1 MNVTFSH
8 ITNLWASLII
18 EALYHR
24 GVKHLCIAPGSR
36 SAPLTIAAAQ
46 FKNQHPDLTL
56 HCHFDERGLGFFAL
70 GLSKSNQK
78 PVAIITT
85 SGTAVSNLHPSVI
98 EAYQTQT
105 PLIILS
111 ADRPPELLNCG
122 ANQAIQQESLFGRNV
137 ALFQQVDLPS
147 ESIPAQSLINNI
159 NQTLDHAL
167 GLTKDVDS
175 GPVQINTP
183 FREPL
188 YGTNQRLDFS
198 EYLKNCQFEYNDCP
212 LKLRSQITTA
222 LLSPDVSSG
231 LLIAGALTQK
241 ESIALLA
248 LSHKINWPILVDAT
262 SQLRL
267 SNDKNII
274 HYTDLLLAN
283 NETIKTLSDIKQVI
297 QFGGRLTS
305 KRLNSWLAS
314 FEGDYQIISPHKAYL
329 DPQHKATQ
337 IQSDISPFCESHI
350 LNFTDEKLT
359 NISIKNRLLLLNS
372 AIDEVIEQTLPEALS
387 ELSVI
392 RQFSRLIEPNH
403 ALFLGNSLSIRMMD
417 MVSFPAYGN
426 PVYSNRGAS
435 GIDGLL
441 ATALGCS
448 QQHPEGLTLLMGDL
462 SLLHDLNSLAI
473 ASRQETPFIIIVL
486 NNDGGAI
493 FNLLPTSGLSD
504 IKTTFFQCPHGFE
517 FKGACDMFS
526 INYNQPASLTAFADA
541 YKFAQKHKSC
551 SLIEINT
558 PSNEATEQIKGLI
571 NEVCKL
577 AC

>member
-24 GVKHLCIAPGSR
+24 GVRHICIAPGSR

-46 FKNQHPDLTL
+46 FKNQNPDLTL

-70 GLSKSNQK
+70 GLSKSNHQ
-78 PVAIITT
+78 PVAVITT
-85 SGTAVSNLHPSVI
+85 SGTAVSNLHPSII

-137 ALFQQVDLPS
+137 ALFQQVDLPN
-147 ESIPAQSLINNI
+147 ESTPAQSLINDI
-159 NQTLDHAL
+159 NKTLDHAL
-167 GLTKDVDS
+167 GLAKDTDC

-188 YGTNQRLDFS
+188 YGTKQRQYFS
-198 EYLKNCQFEYNDCP
+198 EYLENCQFEYNDRAVKNP
-212 LKLRSQITTA
+212 LQTTIP
-222 LLSPDVSSG
+222 LLSPG
-231 LLIAGALTQK
+231 LLIAGGLTQK
-241 ESIALLA
+241 ESISLLA
-248 LSHKINWPILVDAT
+248 LSHKINWPVLVDST

-267 SNDKNII
+267 TNDKNII

-283 NETIKTLSDIKQVI
+283 NETIKTLSNIKQVI

-314 FEGDYQIISPHKAYL
+314 YEGVYQIISPHKAYL

-337 IQSDISPFCESHI
+337 IQSDINAFCESNLI
-350 LNFTDEKLT
+350 KPLSNT
-359 NISIKNRLLLLNS
+359 SIKNKLLLLNS
-372 AIDEVIEQTLPEALS
+372 SVDKVIEQTLSEELS

-392 RQFSRLIEPNH
+392 RKFSRLIEPNH
-403 ALFLGNSLSIRMMD
+403 AIFLGNSLSIRMMD
-417 MVSFPAYGN
+417 MLSLPAYGN
-426 PVYSNRGAS
+426 PIYSNRGAS

-448 QQHPEGLTLLMGDL
+448 HQHPEGFTLLMGDL

-473 ASRQETPFIIIVL
+473 ASKQETPFIIIVL
-486 NNDGGAI
+486 NNDGGSI
-493 FNLLPTSGLSD
+493 FNLLPTSELSD

-526 INYNQPASLTAFADA
+526 INYNQPTSLAAFAET
-541 YKFAQKHKSC
+541 YKSAQKHKGC
-551 SLIEINT
+551 TLIEINT
-558 PSNEATEQIKGLI
+558 PCDEATEQIKGLI
-571 NEVCKL
+571 NKVFKLVC
-577 AC
+577 